1 MTFPLVNIKQQLT
14 LFFGRKNF
22 ESACRKWAE
31 RRNDTEAL
39 FDIYDGKIWKSFED
53 GNGESFFTYEFADAH
68 IGLILNM
75 DWFQPFVNS

>member
-22 ESACRKWAE
+22 EVACRKWAE
-31 RRNDTEAL
+31 RRNETEAL

-53 GNGESFFTYEFADAH
+53 EHGEPFFTKECADTH
-68 IGLILNM
+68 IGMMLNM
-75 DWFQPFVNS
+75 D